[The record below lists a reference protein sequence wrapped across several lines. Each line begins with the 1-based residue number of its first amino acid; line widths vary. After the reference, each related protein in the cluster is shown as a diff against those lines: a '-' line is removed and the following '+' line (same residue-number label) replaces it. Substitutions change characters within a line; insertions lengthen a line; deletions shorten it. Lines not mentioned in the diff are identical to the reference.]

1 MFQYIVRRLIWAV
14 IMTLLVVSTVF
25 VIFFV
30 LPGGSGRNIDGA
42 GRCSSPIAVQMA
54 GRNPRPELVCNIV
67 KRLGLDKPV
76 YVQYG
81 RYVGN
86 LLQGDMGYSYHSSE
100 PVRDAIFRRLPAT
113 ASLAIGASFMWLFFG
128 VLIGIISALRRRSLM
143 DRASMFFALVGV
155 SLPTFFLGLV
165 LVFLFDGRLNIYNV
179 ASYQPITSDPVAW
192 LKSMWLP
199 WIVLAYVSMAV
210 YARMVR
216 GNMLEVM
223 GEDYIRTARAKGLRE
238 KSVTRH
244 TLRSALTPVVTMYG
258 LDLGILLGG
267 AVITESIFNI
277 PGIGSLAV
285 DAISNQD
292 LPTILGTTLFAGVF
306 VIIANLVVDI
316 AYAAL
321 DPRVRFS

>member
-14 IMTLLVVSTVF
+14 VMVLLVISVVF
-25 VIFFV
+25 LIFFV
-30 LPGGSGRNIDGA
+30 LPGGSGRNIEGA

-54 GRNPRPELVCNIV
+54 GRNPRPALVCAITE
-67 KRLGLDKPV
+67 RLGLDKPV
-76 YVQYG
+76 WVQYG

-86 LLQGDMGYSYHSSE
+86 LVQGDLGYSYHSNE

-113 ASLAIGASFMWLFFG
+113 ASLAIGASIIWLVAG
-128 VLIGIISALRRRSLM
+128 VSIGAISALKRRSLL
-143 DRASMFFALVGV
+143 DRTTMFLALLGV
-155 SLPTFFLGLV
+155 SMPTFFLGLV
-165 LVFLFDGRLNIYNV
+165 LVFWLDGSLGIYNV
-179 ASYQPITSDPVAW
+179 ASYEPLTKDPIAW
-192 LKSMWLP
+192 LQSLWVPWL
-199 WIVLAYVSMAV
+199 VLAIVSMAV

-216 GNMLEVM
+216 GNMLDVM
-223 GEDYIRTARAKGLRE
+223 GEDYIRTARAKGLTER
-238 KSVTRH
+238 SVTRH

-285 DAISNQD
+285 DSIANQN
-292 LPTILGTTLFAGVF
+292 LPVILGTTLFAGVF
-306 VIIANLVVDI
+306 VIVANLVVDI

-321 DPRVRFS
+321 DPRVRYS